1 MIVPVFHMKISRVR
15 EVVSDLSYGVENSGL
30 KSLFADS
37 RFPVLSP
44 AGLPPLIQVK
54 GSNL

>member
-1 MIVPVFHMKISRVR
+1 MIVPGFHMKILSIR
-15 EVVSDLSYGVENSGL
+15 EVVSDLSYKVENSGL
-30 KSLFADS
+30 KSLCADS
-37 RFPVLSP
+37 RFPVLFS